1 SAPVRKRLSLA
12 CTTCRQR
19 KVKCD
24 GERPSCRTCAKF
36 SWPCIY
42 QPSNRKRGPR
52 PRALALMDGSMPYS
66 SRPHWTVSHS
76 YYAYGYPSHSP
87 LSPPP
92 PPPQPQP
99 HFAAAHHH
107 HPDLPLNGAPMQV
120 DPARHQPGSYNHD
133 SYSTYGDFV
142 ANTGVIRIRPP
153 PMRSPGFGQLSPAS
167 MHTNRDAQGHPHQH
181 HHPYLSHGHSH
192 SHSQSIGHSHTH
204 QISAPASY
212 DAQPTSPLLPLS
224 AHDAPRYLGRPFC
237 RPQSPFSPTPATIPS
252 PYSRPLHGSAPDSHR
267 YPPRHSPMLMS
278 PNSAFDQVAAL
289 QDAPPSISSVAQ
301 SHPQFMG
308 PAAAAAWPS
317 ETSARAPALEAPA
330 MRSTPPQHMQQ
341 SAQSYS
347 SAPPYALEMLPPK
360 GPPSAGVAVAH
371 PPPPAIYA
379 RGKADTPPTADRSSS
394 SNNNSGFQTQPTPSE
409 QSLLRRNGA
418 LPQSPRLAHD
428 DVSSSVSYDFCRSEH
443 MAQSDACGGEDRYA
457 SRHAPPERAMSTCTL
472 PFSDGVARPR
482 LPPLSE
488 LLGKDY
494 QHAMP
499 SSGMQTGADTQL
511 GGGGSMSDRF
521 VQPLSRRKDSFRDEV
536 SKMLAHEGLH

>member
-1 SAPVRKRLSLA
+1 MSCPPLPSSRRPMLPDAAAAVAPDSEPPHACASAVLASAASPSPAEASPERKDDKSAPVRKRLSLA

-92 PPPQPQP
+92 PPQPQP

-107 HPDLPLNGAPMQV
+107 HPDQPLNGAPMQV

-167 MHTNRDAQGHPHQH
+167 MHTNRDAQ
-181 HHPYLSHGHSH
+181 
-192 SHSQSIGHSHTH
+192 
-204 QISAPASY
+204 
-212 DAQPTSPLLPLS
+212 
-224 AHDAPRYLGRPFC
+224 
-237 RPQSPFSPTPATIPS
+237 
-252 PYSRPLHGSAPDSHR
+252 
-267 YPPRHSPMLMS
+267 
-278 PNSAFDQVAAL
+278 
-289 QDAPPSISSVAQ
+289 
-301 SHPQFMG
+301 
-308 PAAAAAWPS
+308 
-317 ETSARAPALEAPA
+317 
-330 MRSTPPQHMQQ
+330 
-341 SAQSYS
+341 
-347 SAPPYALEMLPPK
+347 
-360 GPPSAGVAVAH
+360 
-371 PPPPAIYA
+371 
-379 RGKADTPPTADRSSS
+379 
-394 SNNNSGFQTQPTPSE
+394 
-409 QSLLRRNGA
+409 
-418 LPQSPRLAHD
+418 
-428 DVSSSVSYDFCRSEH
+428 VSYDFCRSEH
-443 MAQSDACGGEDRYA
+443 MAQSNACGGEDRYA
-457 SRHAPPERAMSTCTL
+457 SRHAPPERDMSACTL

-499 SSGMQTGADTQL
+499 SSGMQASADTQL
-511 GGGGSMSDRF
+511 GGGGSVSDRF

>member
-1 SAPVRKRLSLA
+1 AAAAAAAAPDSEPPHACASAVLVSAASPSPAEASPERKDDKSAPVRKRLSLA

-181 HHPYLSHGHSH
+181 HHPYLSHGH
-192 SHSQSIGHSHTH
+192 
-204 QISAPASY
+204 
-212 DAQPTSPLLPLS
+212 
-224 AHDAPRYLGRPFC
+224 
-237 RPQSPFSPTPATIPS
+237 
-252 PYSRPLHGSAPDSHR
+252 
-267 YPPRHSPMLMS
+267 
-278 PNSAFDQVAAL
+278 
-289 QDAPPSISSVAQ
+289 
-301 SHPQFMG
+301 
-308 PAAAAAWPS
+308 
-317 ETSARAPALEAPA
+317 
-330 MRSTPPQHMQQ
+330 
-341 SAQSYS
+341 
-347 SAPPYALEMLPPK
+347 
-360 GPPSAGVAVAH
+360 
-371 PPPPAIYA
+371 
-379 RGKADTPPTADRSSS
+379 
-394 SNNNSGFQTQPTPSE
+394 
-409 QSLLRRNGA
+409 
-418 LPQSPRLAHD
+418 
-428 DVSSSVSYDFCRSEH
+428 
-443 MAQSDACGGEDRYA
+443 
-457 SRHAPPERAMSTCTL
+457 
-472 PFSDGVARPR
+472 
-482 LPPLSE
+482 
-488 LLGKDY
+488 
-494 QHAMP
+494 
-499 SSGMQTGADTQL
+499 
-511 GGGGSMSDRF
+511 
-521 VQPLSRRKDSFRDEV
+521 
-536 SKMLAHEGLH
+536 